1 MQIQKLYSLF
11 LGSAGISTDTRTL
24 KKKALFFALKG
35 ENFDGNLFAEKALD
49 QGAIGIVVD
58 DAKLKKLGSN
68 VVVVE
73 DTLKEVE
80 PPVSKTNVSPYL
92 RVGNRVI
99 PRNKRYGK

>member
-1 MQIQKLYSLF
+1 
-11 LGSAGISTDTRTL
+11 
-24 KKKALFFALKG
+24 
-35 ENFDGNLFAEKALD
+35 
-49 QGAIGIVVD
+49 
-58 DAKLKKLGSN
+58 
-68 VVVVE
+68 VVVE